1 MLVTI
6 LRFLGLCICLNI
18 ILVILSYLDYI
29 FYLRKMSKKNTID
42 TINNIIQSDEKLLEE
57 NKNANFHV
65 IDNILVH
72 KEVWENIKD
81 YKIKHNL

>member
-1 MLVTI
+1 
-6 LRFLGLCICLNI
+6 
-18 ILVILSYLDYI
+18 
-29 FYLRKMSKKNTID
+29 MSKKNTID
-42 TINNIIQSDEKLLEE
+42 IINNIIKSDEKLLEE